1 MFAVLALL
9 YLTLAMM
16 EINLA
21 KVEAI
26 ARKFLPL
33 LFLGLIVLEII
44 FALQNLLWK

>member
-1 MFAVLALL
+1 MS
-9 YLTLAMM
+9 MM

-44 FALQNLLWK
+44 FALPPSLNVKGSSHGRHC